1 MFVRFFSRPGV
12 YNHSITSVFISC
24 ELQLVVLKIIVSVKY
39 IVRNIIKSIS
49 LDVTTHMTVQTG
61 QTRRTA
67 RHARPVSV
75 MMMSSS
81 VRSVDV
87 SPTYGNVIAR
97 PTARMDRT
105 RRVVVSQ
112 KLPHRLLLTPV
123 LPGGLLG
130 PSSACFSSSS
140 SSSSIC
146 SKISVAS
153 NKHRIRFLSKNTV
166 NDTSVI

>member
-1 MFVRFFSRPGV
+1 
-12 YNHSITSVFISC
+12 
-24 ELQLVVLKIIVSVKY
+24 
-39 IVRNIIKSIS
+39 
-49 LDVTTHMTVQTG
+49 MTVQTG

-67 RHARPVSV
+67 RRARPVSV
-75 MMMSSS
+75 MVMSSS
-81 VRSVDV
+81 VRSVDA
-87 SPTYGNVIAR
+87 SPTHGNVIAR

-105 RRVVVSQ
+105 RRVVVSIQ

-166 NDTSVI
+166 NEHCSCGDVRPQLLPVQEWKVYLGPMGL

>member
-87 SPTYGNVIAR
+87 SQTHGNVTAR

-105 RRVVVSQ
+105 RRVVVSIQ

-130 PSSACFSSSS
+130 PSS
-140 SSSSIC
+140 SSSIC

-153 NKHRIRFLSKNTV
+153 NKH
-166 NDTSVI
+166 